1 MRNASNGVLARRRRM
16 IDRYCANCRHL
27 KKGAKNRY
35 ECDLCGVKVRCP
47 FFATC
52 AEFEA
57 KGKDER

>member
-1 MRNASNGVLARRRRM
+1 MRNASNGGLARRRRM

-27 KKGAKNRY
+27 KKGVKTRY

-57 KGKDER
+57 KGRNER

>member
-1 MRNASNGVLARRRRM
+1 M

-27 KKGAKNRY
+27 KKGVKTRY
-35 ECDLCGVKVRCP
+35 ECDLCGVNVRCP

>member
-1 MRNASNGVLARRRRM
+1 M

-27 KKGAKNRY
+27 KKGVNTRY
-35 ECDLCGVKVRCP
+35 ECDLHGTKVRCP

>member
-1 MRNASNGVLARRRRM
+1 M

-27 KKGAKNRY
+27 KKGGKTRY

-57 KGKDER
+57 KGKGERL

>member
-1 MRNASNGVLARRRRM
+1 M

-27 KKGAKNRY
+27 EKGAKTRY
-35 ECDLCGVKVRCP
+35 ECGLHGTKVRWP

-57 KGKDER
+57 KRREER